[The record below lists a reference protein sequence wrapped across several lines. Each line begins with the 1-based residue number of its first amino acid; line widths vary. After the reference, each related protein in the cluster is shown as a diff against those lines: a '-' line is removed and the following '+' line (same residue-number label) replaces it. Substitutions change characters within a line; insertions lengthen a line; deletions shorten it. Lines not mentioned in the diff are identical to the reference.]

1 MKNPDDGLG
10 SVPHT
15 PLRVFTDFSAHQI
28 RGETHLSSSIPSKT
42 AEAIKM
48 RLSYLKELLPKIV
61 KLATNG
67 TSEDIEIGKIDQ
79 QSFQSY
85 QKKWEELFLE
95 IKKYHEEKKWFNPF
109 LSRVVYNGITFLPV
123 GYLTNQISKMINGI
137 VFKHL
142 GIADQFVFH
151 ETLVKM
157 KNINKTK
164 MPHGH
169 SFYRLNDIL
178 GDVDPLSHRDYF
190 ELDLYLQSGS
200 SVKPVLARVKEEL
213 KTAMSDLTYVAKHS
227 PTNYSDE
234 RDDLAMY
241 VDTAYGIVVTGWLL
255 KQFNHLNDVNDR
267 NFETFVNDR
276 LQANEIIELVNSL
289 PNPNH
294 STEGKALEPLSLG
307 QIVDKILITTDLI
320 EMLRLG
326 RLLKERHTAQEVFGL
341 EFGLLNKA
349 NEVYEKIT
357 GFKLISGDTH
367 VLKLFSKS
375 AEVFQEAL
383 TDLNEKAME
392 VAKSNPHVRWIRT
405 AKGEYFIE
413 REVLEDGSHATVL
426 GSQTSTEKTGDT
438 DGGRETEGN
447 RVDQSTTEQNDAGS
461 VVPASTSDQ
470 KPECTCNC
478 PVHGDR
484 SNSDDEGVELETTV
498 KYGEVKELVY
508 ASIMDIEQYARLRVL
523 GTVGL
528 SDDSR
533 SDLSTLSTSWST
545 YNKVFNKKASTI
557 SPHGDEALPHGRLGE
572 TINDRNND
580 SLSTDQITQGT
591 TSGTG
596 DLEQEST
603 DGTHVG
609 QDDRRTNPAESG
621 SSDSSGSES
630 SSDG

>member
-42 AEAIKM
+42 VEAISM
-48 RLSYLKELLPKIV
+48 RLTYLKELLPKIV

-190 ELDLYLQSGS
+190 EIDLYLQSGS

-255 KQFNHLNDVNDR
+255 KQFNHLNDANDR
-267 NFETFVNDR
+267 NFETFVKDR
-276 LQANEIIELVNSL
+276 LQTNEIIDLVNSL

-294 STEGKALEPLSLG
+294 SKEGNTFESLSLE
-307 QIVDKILITTDLI
+307 QIIDKILNTTDVI

-341 EFGLLNKA
+341 ELGLLNNA
-349 NEVYEKIT
+349 NEAYEKIT

-392 VAKSNPHVRWIRT
+392 VAKSNPHARWIRT

-413 REVLEDGSHATVL
+413 REVLEDGVSETGL
-426 GSQTSTEKTGDT
+426 GGQTSTEEDGDIN
-438 DGGRETEGN
+438 GGRETEGD
-447 RVDQSTTEQNDAGS
+447 RVDQPTTEQNDGGS
-461 VVPASTSDQ
+461 VVPTSTSDQ

-484 SNSDDEGVELETTV
+484 ITSNDEVELESV
-498 KYGEVKELVY
+498 IKYGEVKELVY

-533 SDLSTLSTSWST
+533 SDLSTLSTSWSK
-545 YNKVFNKKASTI
+545 YNKIFDKKVSTI

-572 TINDRNND
+572 TINDRNSD
-580 SLSTDQITQGT
+580 TLSTDQITQGT

-596 DLEQEST
+596 DLETGSP
-603 DGTHVG
+603 DGTHIG
-609 QDDRRTNPAESG
+609 QDDRRTSQTESPD
-621 SSDSSGSES
+621 SVSSGSES
-630 SSDG
+630 SSDD